1 LPRMEVR
8 ITNIKEVLNGIKV
21 NPTYMYNCG
30 SERSAVNFIIYDS
43 HVQKY
48 LVIGILKSWQV
59 MMSMPFSL
67 SAKHVCHISGQYSED
82 IKQQIMDLSIL
93 SSKQIR
99 PYGHKTTSVYWAA
112 IRSGPTV
119 IKLPQY
125 TEQQTDQVLRS

>member
-1 LPRMEVR
+1 MEYTLPRMEVG
-8 ITNIKEVLNGIKV
+8 ITNIKEVLNGIEV

-67 SAKHVCHISGQYSED
+67 SAKHVCHISGQYSRDKATNNE
-82 IKQQIMDLSIL
+82 
-93 SSKQIR
+93 
-99 PYGHKTTSVYWAA
+99 
-112 IRSGPTV
+112 
-119 IKLPQY
+119 PQY
-125 TEQQTDQVLRS
+125 IEQQTDQALQS